1 MSTSS
6 RSSGVINTD
15 TLLFTGKNRV
25 NALTVLTDGTNA
37 ATVDLKD
44 GTTSSGT
51 IKVTGK
57 CVGASLVN
65 HFLFE
70 KPVYFEN
77 GIYIDLTG
85 TGATCIVYFGG

>member
-1 MSTSS
+1 MATSI
-6 RSSGVINTD
+6 SSGVKNTD
-15 TLLFTGKNRV
+15 TLLFTGRNRV

-57 CVGASLVN
+57 CVGASLIN
-65 HFLFE
+65 HIIFENPVLFE
-70 KPVYFEN
+70 D

-85 TGATCIVYFGG
+85 TGATCIVYYGG